1 MIMNMFMIHDIDD
14 DHNEILNFPIQLTA
28 QCSDLHL
35 NRLNKEGGE
44 WLKS

>member
-14 DHNEILNFPIQLTA
+14 NHAKILNILIQLTA

-35 NRLNKEGGE
+35 NRLNKGEGGG
-44 WLKS
+44 LKS